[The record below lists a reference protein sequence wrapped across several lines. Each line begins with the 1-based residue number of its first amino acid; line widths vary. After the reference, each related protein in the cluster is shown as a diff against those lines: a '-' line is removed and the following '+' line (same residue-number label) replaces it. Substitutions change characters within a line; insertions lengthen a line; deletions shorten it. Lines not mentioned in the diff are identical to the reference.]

1 MEKIVVIGAGGFG
14 REVLWLLRDIN
25 NHAPAWDVVGMLD
38 DYADASQIDGVPLL
52 GKVQRFAE
60 FEDCRF
66 VIAFGSPESKA
77 SVVREH
83 LAQLD
88 TSRFATLVHPTAIVA
103 DSAVIGPGGIVCAYS
118 VISINATLGAHVS
131 VNISCTIGHD
141 SVLGD
146 FCSVM
151 PGSNISGNVRLGQ
164 AVYMGTGAKIIHRV
178 DVGDEST
185 VGAGSVVI
193 KSIEAKQTVFG
204 NPARATLHK

>member
-60 FEDCRF
+60 FDDCRF

-77 SVVREH
+77 S
-83 LAQLD
+83 LI
-88 TSRFATLVHPTAIVA
+88 HPTAIVA

-131 VNISCTIGHD
+131 VNLSCTIGHD

>member
-1 MEKIVVIGAGGFG
+1 MIGAGGFS

-60 FEDCRF
+60 FDDCRF

-88 TSRFATLVHPTAIVA
+88 PARFATLIHPTAIVA
-103 DSAVIGPGGIVCAYS
+103 DSTVIGPGGIVCAYN
-118 VISINATLGAHVS
+118 VISVQTQLGAYVTL
-131 VNISCTIGHD
+131 NLSCTIGHD

-151 PGSNISGNVRLGQ
+151 PGCNISGNVRIGRS
-164 AVYMGTGAKIIHRV
+164 VYVGTCAKFIHQV

-185 VGAGSVVI
+185 VGAGAVVI
-193 KSIEAKQTVFG
+193 RNVDAKQTVVG
-204 NPARATLHK
+204 NPARAIVRK